1 MATGTTNAISK
12 DSGSNTQIRL
22 YYSSTFN
29 AATSESTVSI
39 TPQLYCGS
47 NLGNDIRFYA
57 YGASNAGVY
66 GGATTSTSRL
76 YSVGGNYGG
85 SDTLRATGCDWD
97 DLDPYSGSIDTFK
110 IKHGKDGKAT
120 FYGGVV
126 GTVIP
131 MAATSLRSTY
141 DDISGNKS
149 GCTATITVSAP
160 YSITYNANGGSG
172 APSSQAVFATYSYNL
187 SSSSPSRTGYTFK
200 GWATSS
206 SATTAS
212 YQPSASVT
220 ISGNLALYAV
230 WQINTYTVSY
240 KKGDYGTGTNTSAT
254 KTYNVALT
262 LKGAIFTRT
271 GYTQDGWSINS
282 NGSTKDYNLSA
293 SYTANAAITLYP
305 HWSLNT
311 YKLTISQGSGS
322 TISVN
327 RTSSPIGG
335 GSTGALS
342 NNATIYYNDVL
353 AISISAN
360 TGYDIG
366 THTVNGS
373 NWTSGNHTV
382 KGATSVVSTATKKTF
397 KLTITQGSKSTATV
411 NRTES
416 PIGGASTGNLST
428 NATLYYNDKL
438 KVTFSASGGYH
449 VTTHTVNGST
459 FTSGN
464 THTATAA
471 VAVVSAAA
479 ANTYTV
485 KFNANRG
492 TASGSGTMA
501 DQSYTYDTAQNLRTN
516 AFTRYYTV
524 SFDGNGITNPTSQ
537 NASSTF
543 NGWATSASG
552 SKAYDNGQSVKNLTT
567 TNNGTV
573 NLYAV
578 WTNGSV
584 TLPTPTRAG
593 YTFNGW
599 YTATT
604 GGTKIGNGGASY
616 TPTAAITLHAQWT
629 RINYKLT
636 LTKSDTGVT
645 VSVTR
650 NGTALSN
657 NATIYYGDSLTV
669 TYTVTAGYEILTHT
683 INGSNFTSPATVS
696 VTGNTEVVVTVKTS
710 AHVYIGDGTNWT
722 AYQIYIGNGSGWDLY
737 QAYIGDGTNWVAY

>member
-1 MATGTTNAISK
+1 MATKYASFHDNYRPASGYAYQDYYIDIGYTETYNQAEKRSEVKLEVVQEKTTFSPGNCRFSGIVKFQTTGGTTVVTKTLS
-12 DSGSNTQIRL
+12 DSSCDITLMADSWGDVSNSSGGTGYIPYNTDGTASFVVRL
-22 YYSSTFN
+22 EANQYTNFGAVFSGRALGIQS
-29 AATSESTVSI
+29 
-39 TPQLYCGS
+39 S
-47 NLGNDIRFYA
+47 NLPATLTVALPTHTSSLTVNP
-57 YGASNAGVY
+57 N
-66 GGATTSTSRL
+66 GGTWGGSTS
-76 YSVGGNYGG
+76 SQ
-85 SDTLRATGCDWD
+85 
-97 DLDPYSGSIDTFK
+97 TFSQLPK
-110 IKHGKDGKAT
+110 TTK
-120 FYGGVV
+120 
-126 GTVIP
+126 TV
-131 MAATSLRSTY
+131 
-141 DDISGNKS
+141 
-149 GCTATITVSAP
+149 
-160 YSITYNANGGSG
+160 AN
-172 APSSQAVFATYSYNL
+172 PT
-187 SSSSPSRTGYTFK
+187 RTGYTFS
-200 GWATSS
+200 GWTRSGSTTGSISGTTYTFGDDGTS
-206 SATTAS
+206 TTLTAS
-212 YQPSASVT
+212 WTP
-220 ISGNLALYAV
+220 I
-230 WQINTYTVSY
+230 TYTVSY
-240 KKGDYGTGTNTSAT
+240 KKGDYGTGTNTSDT
-254 KTYNVALT
+254 KTYNVALV
-262 LKGAIFTRT
+262 LKGATFTRT
-271 GYTQDGWSINS
+271 GYTQDGWSVNS

-293 SYTANAAITLYP
+293 SYTANSAITLYP

-373 NWTSGNHTV
+373 NWASGNHTV

-524 SFDGNGITNPTSQ
+524 SFDGNGITNPASQ

-552 SKAYDNGQSVKNLTT
+552 SKAYDNSQSVKNLTT

-599 YTATT
+599 YTAAT

-722 AYQIYIGNGSGWDLY
+722 AYQIYIGNGSSWDLY

>member
-1 MATGTTNAISK
+1 MASGYSPSMSK
-12 DSGSNTQIRL
+12 DGGYNSEFR
-22 YYSSTFN
+22 YRYSTSYN
-29 AATSESTVSI
+29 AATNTSTV
-39 TPQLYCGS
+39 TLFPQWKAEANWGS
-47 NLGNDIRFYA
+47 DTVMWRAG
-57 YGASNAGVY
+57 YGSNAGVRVNQETIWAFSSTVNDGNRFQTS
-66 GGATTSTSRL
+66 GGYNEWAELNVLGSSIPTFTVTHDNDGNASFKLGIIGRIRSGYSPDNIRSDYEWPTGVTVEVTESRSL
-76 YSVGGNYGG
+76 Y
-85 SDTLRATGCDWD
+85 
-97 DLDPYSGSIDTFK
+97 
-110 IKHGKDGKAT
+110 
-120 FYGGVV
+120 
-126 GTVIP
+126 
-131 MAATSLRSTY
+131 
-141 DDISGNKS
+141 
-149 GCTATITVSAP
+149 VS
-160 YSITYNANGGSG
+160 YNANGGSG
-172 APSSQAVFATYSYNL
+172 APGKTYFYGTTESITLSATV
-187 SSSSPSRTGYTFK
+187 PTRTGYTFK

-206 SATTAS
+206 SATTAT
-212 YQPSASVT
+212 YSAGQNIGTRTS
-220 ISGNLALYAV
+220 NLTLYAV

-240 KKGDYGTGTNTSAT
+240 KKGSYGTGTDTSAT

-293 SYTANAAITLYP
+293 SYTANSAITLYP

-464 THTATAA
+464 THTATTA
-471 VAVVSAAA
+471 VTVVSAAA

-501 DQSYTYDTAQNLRTN
+501 DQSYTYDAAQNLRTN
-516 AFTRYYTV
+516 TFTRYYTV
-524 SFDGNGITNPTSQ
+524 SFDGNGITNPASQ

-552 SKAYDNGQSVKNLTT
+552 SKVYDNSQSVKNLTT

-599 YTATT
+599 YTAAT

>member
-1 MATGTTNAISK
+1 MATGSTDYRSK
-12 DSGSNTQIRL
+12 EGGNMLSRVRF
-22 YYSSTFN
+22 YYSSTYYASGN
-29 AATSESTVSI
+29 YSKVTI
-39 TPQLYCGS
+39 TPQLWTQG
-47 NLGNDIRFYA
+47 NLGTSTFYFIGDAA
-57 YGASNAGVY
+57 YSQSGVY
-66 GGATTSTSRL
+66 LNGDLLHQIDNGYGSGYVYLTTYSNPYQDYVGMFEQNDDWGPITLYHDSSGNASATLGLRGVAICMADTSLKAIFSFTNHFPFSIHEDEP
-76 YSVGGNYGG
+76 YSV
-85 SDTLRATGCDWD
+85 
-97 DLDPYSGSIDTFK
+97 
-110 IKHGKDGKAT
+110 
-120 FYGGVV
+120 
-126 GTVIP
+126 
-131 MAATSLRSTY
+131 
-141 DDISGNKS
+141 
-149 GCTATITVSAP
+149 
-160 YSITYNANGGSG
+160 TYNANGGTG
-172 APSSQAVFATYSYNL
+172 APSALPVYYNVTYTL
-187 SSSSPSRTGYTFK
+187 SSTEPSKANSSATPYTVTYKINYTGGTDPTAGSAARTTSYTFSKWNTKSDGTGTDYNSGASITPTGNVALYAKYTSSTTTAAVTLPTPTRTGYTFN
-200 GWATSS
+200 GWY
-206 SATTAS
+206 TAS
-212 YQPSASVT
+212 
-220 ISGNLALYAV
+220 SG
-230 WQINTYTVSY
+230 
-240 KKGDYGTGTNTSAT
+240 GTKVG
-254 KTYNVALT
+254 
-262 LKGAIFTRT
+262 
-271 GYTQDGWSINS
+271 
-282 NGSTKDYNLSA
+282 NGGA
-293 SYTANAAITLYP
+293 SYTPTGNVTLYA
-305 HWSLNT
+305 HWTLKT
-311 YKLTISQGSGS
+311 YTLSISQGSGS
-322 TISVN
+322 TITVT
-327 RTSSPIGG
+327 RGG
-335 GSTGALS
+335 TPL
-342 NNATIYYNDVL
+342 NNGATISHFDVL

-360 TGYDIG
+360 TGYNIG

-373 NWTSGNHTV
+373 NWTSGNYTV
-382 KGATSVVSTATKKTF
+382 SGATSVVSTATKKTF

-416 PIGGASTGNLST
+416 PIGGASTGSLST

-449 VTTHTVNGST
+449 ITTHTVNGST

-471 VAVVSAAA
+471 VTVVSAAA

-492 TASGSGTMA
+492 TASGSGTMSN
-501 DQSYTYDTAQNLRTN
+501 QSYTYDTAQNLRANT
-516 AFTRYYTV
+516 FTRYYTV
-524 SFDGNGITNPTSQ
+524 SFDGNGITNPASK
-537 NASSTF
+537 NANSTF
-543 NGWATSASG
+543 NGWATSESG
-552 SKAYDNGQSVKNLTT
+552 SKAYDDGQSVKNLTT

-599 YTATT
+599 YTAAT

-616 TPTAAITLHAQWT
+616 TPTAGITLHAQWT

-650 NGTALSN
+650 NGTALAN

-710 AHVYIGDGTNWT
+710 AHMYIGDGTNWA